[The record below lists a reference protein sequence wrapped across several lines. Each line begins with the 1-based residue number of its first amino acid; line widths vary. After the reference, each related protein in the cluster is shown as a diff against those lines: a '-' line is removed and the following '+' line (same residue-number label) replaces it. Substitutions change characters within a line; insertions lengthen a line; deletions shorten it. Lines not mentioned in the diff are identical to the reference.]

1 MEKLLLAA
9 GFLLPEERITEVK
22 KQESL
27 MNAIEIA
34 GLYKQFSGKRMT
46 TVDALKGLDLMI
58 AAGEVFG
65 FLGPNGA
72 GKSTTIKL
80 VMGLLRPT
88 SGTARIMG
96 MDAGHAESR
105 RHVGYLP
112 ENPAFYEYLSAEEY
126 IAFVGSHFRM
136 DGKLLAQRSEEV
148 LKRLDLWEAR
158 KRPMRGY
165 SKGMVQR
172 VGLAQTL
179 VHDPDVYIFDEPMSG
194 LDPIGRALV
203 KDIILDLKRRGK
215 CVFFST
221 HITDDVEKV
230 CDRVGVIVKGNLVA
244 LDRVENILR
253 SGVEGYVIHL
263 QLPGTDGVT
272 FAGFEALRCSNLVSE
287 FYVPCSAFNAFMGN
301 VNASGI
307 EVVLVETKRRD
318 LEDFFLTL
326 VKNNP
331 GA

>member
-1 MEKLLLAA
+1 
-9 GFLLPEERITEVK
+9 
-22 KQESL
+22 
-27 MNAIEIA
+27 MNAIEITR
-34 GLYKQFSGKRMT
+34 LYKQFSGKRMT
-46 TVDALKGLDLMI
+46 RVDALKGLDLTI
-58 AAGEVFG
+58 EAGEVFG

-88 SGTARIMG
+88 SGTATLMG
-96 MDAGHAESR
+96 MDASLAESR
-105 RHVGYLP
+105 SHVGYLP
-112 ENPAFYEYLSAEEY
+112 ENPAFYDYLSAEEY
-126 IAFVGSHFRM
+126 IAFVGSQFKM
-136 DGKLLAQRSEEV
+136 GAALIAQRSEEV
-148 LKRLDLWEAR
+148 LQRLDLWEAR

-172 VGLAQTL
+172 VGVAQAL
-179 VHDPDVYIFDEPMSG
+179 VHDPEVYILDEPMSG

-203 KDIILDLKRRGK
+203 KDIILDLKKRGK

-230 CDRVGVIVKGNLVA
+230 CDRVGVIVKGSLVA

-263 QLPGTDGVT
+263 QLPKTEPLF
-272 FAGFEALRCSNLVSE
+272 FAGIEALRRTGSVSE
-287 FYVPCSAFNAFMGN
+287 FYVPCSAFNAFMGE

-307 EVVLVETKRRD
+307 EVALVETKRKD
-318 LEDFFLTL
+318 LEDFFLSL
-326 VKNNP
+326 VKNDL
-331 GA
+331 GS